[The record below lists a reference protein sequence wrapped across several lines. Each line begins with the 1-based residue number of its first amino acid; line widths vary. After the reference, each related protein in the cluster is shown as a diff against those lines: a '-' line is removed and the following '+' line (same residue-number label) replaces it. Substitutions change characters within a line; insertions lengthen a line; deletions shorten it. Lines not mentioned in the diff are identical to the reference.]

1 MIVVTISGSAAE
13 LKKLGSDAR
22 IVYLDG
28 KTHLNTYNDGLTEQI
43 RNRSS
48 FRWKKGRYRVCDIAF
63 SVERIKDGN
72 RFAKRLFV
80 HAC

>member
-28 KTHLNTYNDGLTEQI
+28 KTHLNTYNDGLMETIQWEMYKVA
-43 RNRSS
+43 RPN
-48 FRWKKGRYRVCDIAF
+48 FK
-63 SVERIKDGN
+63 
-72 RFAKRLFV
+72 AKV
-80 HAC
+80 AAK